1 VNPGNGGWV
10 IGLSLIIA
18 MMLGVVHLPE
28 SWPAWLGWLRPNWLL
43 LVIFFWVIEVP
54 HRTGLLAVWVL
65 GLLVDVLYAD
75 PLGLNAFLLAAVT
88 YIAWRFCERF
98 RMYSVLQ
105 QCGIVFLLVLGLEL
119 VSVFIIGLGSERVW
133 GWQVVLTAVMS
144 MLAWPFVFLLLL
156 RIRTGARVE

>member
-1 VNPGNGGWV
+1 VNPTNGGWV
-10 IGLSLIIA
+10 ILLSLIIA
-18 MMLGVVHLPE
+18 MLLGVLHLPE
-28 SWPAWLGWLRPNWLL
+28 SWPGWLGWLRPNWLL

-54 HRTGLLAVWVL
+54 HRTGLIAVWL
-65 GLLVDVLYAD
+65 IGLLVDVLYAD

-105 QCGIVFLLVLGLEL
+105 QCGIVFVLVLASEL
-119 VSVFIIGLGSERVW
+119 ISVFIIGLDSERVW
-133 GWQVVLTAVMS
+133 GWPVMLTPLTTMV
-144 MLAWPFVFLLLL
+144 AWPFVFLLLL